1 MCPTT
6 LTASWALNRRPR
18 LLKGTFPDRSL
29 MLPPLQ
35 EAAQQICK
43 SAAVFQKESSWSEG
57 MQSAASAERYA
68 GTLI

>member
-18 LLKGTFPDRSL
+18 LPKGTLPERSF

-35 EAAQQICK
+35 EAAQHTCQ

-57 MQSAASAERYA
+57 MQSAASAQLSV
-68 GTLI
+68 GMLI

>member
-18 LLKGTFPDRSL
+18 LPKGTLPERSF
-29 MLPPLQ
+29 MSPPLQ

-43 SAAVFQKESSWSEG
+43 SAAVFQKKSSWSEG
-57 MQSAASAERYA
+57 MQSAASAQRSA